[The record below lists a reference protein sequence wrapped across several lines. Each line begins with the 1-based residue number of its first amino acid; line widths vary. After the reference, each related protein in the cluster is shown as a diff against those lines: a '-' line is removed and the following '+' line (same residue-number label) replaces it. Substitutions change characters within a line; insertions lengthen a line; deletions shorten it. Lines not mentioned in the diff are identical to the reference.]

1 MGSSTRA
8 VLRAVA
14 GAAVVA
20 GVALTFTGE
29 ATAVSASAPTYVA
42 PPPGGGGGG
51 GSSQPT
57 PVGTPG
63 PLDIGLPV
71 PVGTPGP
78 L

>member
-8 VLRAVA
+8 VLRAVV

-20 GVALTFTGE
+20 GLALTFTGQ

-42 PPPGGGGGG
+42 PPGGGG

-63 PLDIGLPV
+63 PLDSGLPV

>member
-1 MGSSTRA
+1 MGLSTRA

-42 PPPGGGGGG
+42 PPPGGGGG
-51 GSSQPT
+51 SSQPT

-63 PLDIGLPV
+63 PLDSGLPV